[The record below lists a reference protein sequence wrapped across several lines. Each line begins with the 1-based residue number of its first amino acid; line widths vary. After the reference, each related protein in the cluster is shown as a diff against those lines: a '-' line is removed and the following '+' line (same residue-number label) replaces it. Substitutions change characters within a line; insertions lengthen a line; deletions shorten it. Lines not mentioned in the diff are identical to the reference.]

1 MYFLKNWS
9 FSIRWK
15 FIKKVAI
22 FYGFLPKI
30 FPDIFFEKLDV
41 SPFQPTCPIFSFRS
55 KITPYWFPIHS
66 VFSQKWICFEITE
79 LAYKWDI
86 NRLFYVIS
94 AFLVK
99 LTLSLLTSWGQISR
113 LARIMGHV
121 GRYSPINSFYYCY
134 LLSNKSVLYSNSF

>member
-1 MYFLKNWS
+1 MDVFFLKNW
-9 FSIRWK
+9 
-15 FIKKVAI
+15 I
-22 FYGFLPKI
+22 FREGGNLPKKWI
-30 FPDIFFEKLDV
+30 FVKTFSEETDIFFEKLDV
-41 SPFQPTCPIFSFRS
+41 SPFQPTWPIFSFHS

-99 LTLSLLTSWGQISR
+99 PTLSLLTSWGQISR

-121 GRYSPINSFYYCY
+121 GRYSLVNSFYYCY
-134 LLSNKSVLYSNSF
+134 LLSNKSVLYSNSY